1 MHSQTSVACLLR
13 AALVATTLAAP
24 GAVAQAIP
32 DPDAAQIP
40 PPAPRSSAAV
50 RALTPAQIL
59 AELKRGGYVIYFRHT
74 ATDFSQNDANSKSVD
89 DCANQRSLTETGRA
103 QARAIGAAIRV
114 LDFRINKVVASPL
127 CRTMETARL
136 AFGKAEPVAD
146 MRGAAVPVADP
157 ARYAALKKLF
167 ATPYPRGANLVV
179 VSHGNPF
186 YGVAGPPYL
195 AEGEAAVIRG
205 TGTVDFEVLT
215 RLRAEEWQSL
225 ASAPTHKFRNVLW
238 DGAAY
243 VSQQ

>member
-1 MHSQTSVACLLR
+1 MHSQYSVACFLR

-59 AELKRGGYVIYFRHT
+59 AKLKRGGYVIYFRHT
-74 ATDFSQNDANSKSVD
+74 ATDFSQTDANSKSVD
-89 DCANQRSLTETGRA
+89 DCAHQRNLTDTGRA
-103 QARAIGAAIRV
+103 QARAIGAAIRN
-114 LDFRINKVVASPL
+114 LDLKIDKVVASPL

-136 AFGKAEPVAD
+136 AFGKAEPVAE

-157 ARYAALKKLF
+157 ARYAALKRLF

-205 TGTVDFEVLT
+205 LGNNNFEVVARVPAGDWRTLT
-215 RLRAEEWQSL
+215 
-225 ASAPTHKFRNVLW
+225 
-238 DGAAY
+238 AAR
-243 VSQQ
+243 